1 MRLEGGKHVNRK
13 AFQAGRI
20 TGVVSAA
27 AMSAFAF
34 PALAFAAEEVVHEDT
49 GGISAILPDML
60 EFIPM
65 LIAFIILWIILAKFG
80 WPMFNAMLEKRENTI
95 RDALKKS
102 EEAKIESERVLAE
115 YKQQLADAKAEA
127 TQIVADA
134 RETGEAVKA
143 DLHAKAQAEAAE
155 MIAKAKTTIE
165 AEKKAAIAE
174 LQASIADTS
183 VDVAAKLI
191 GNDLT
196 EGEHRAIIEKYVKEA
211 GSFNGN

>member
-1 MRLEGGKHVNRK
+1 MKTRANKVAAK
-13 AFQAGRI
+13 VA
-20 TGVVSAA
+20 TGVLALNV
-27 AMSAFAF
+27 AF
-34 PALAFAAEEVVHEDT
+34 PALAFAAEEEES

-65 LIAFIILWIILAKFG
+65 LIAFILLWIILAKFG
-80 WPMFNAMLEKRENTI
+80 WPMFNGMLEKRENTI
-95 RDALKKS
+95 REALKKS

-115 YKQQLADAKAEA
+115 YKKQLAEAKEQAA
-127 TQIVADA
+127 LIVAEA
-134 RETGEAVKA
+134 RETGDAVKA
-143 DLHAKAQAEAAE
+143 EIQKKAQAEAAD

>member
-1 MRLEGGKHVNRK
+1 MKTRANK
-13 AFQAGRI
+13 ASKIGVLM
-20 TGVVSAA
+20 TGALAS
-27 AMSAFAF
+27 SFAF
-34 PALAFAAEEVVHEDT
+34 PALAFANEEEAT

-80 WPMFNAMLEKRENTI
+80 WPMFNGMLEKRENTI
-95 RDALKKS
+95 REALKQS

-115 YKQQLADAKAEA
+115 YKKQLAEAKEQAA
-127 TQIVADA
+127 KIVAEA

-143 DLHAKAQAEAAE
+143 EIQKKAQVEAAD
-155 MIAKAKTTIE
+155 MIEKAKVTIE
-165 AEKKAAIAE
+165 AEKKAAVAE

-191 GNDLT
+191 GSDLT

>member
-1 MRLEGGKHVNRK
+1 MKTRANK
-13 AFQAGRI
+13 AGRVAGI
-20 TGVVSAA
+20 AAGVLAS
-27 AMSAFAF
+27 SLAF
-34 PALAFAAEEVVHEDT
+34 PALAFANEEEAS
-49 GGISAILPDML
+49 GGIAAILPDML

-80 WPMFNAMLEKRENTI
+80 WPMFNGMLEKRENTI
-95 RDALKKS
+95 REALKKS
-102 EEAKIESERVLAE
+102 EDAKIESERVLAE
-115 YKQQLADAKAEA
+115 YKKQLDEAKTQA

-143 DLHAKAQAEAAE
+143 DIQKKAQAEAAD
-155 MIAKAKTTIE
+155 MIEKAKATIQ

-196 EGEHRAIIEKYVKEA
+196 EGEHRSIIEKYVKEA